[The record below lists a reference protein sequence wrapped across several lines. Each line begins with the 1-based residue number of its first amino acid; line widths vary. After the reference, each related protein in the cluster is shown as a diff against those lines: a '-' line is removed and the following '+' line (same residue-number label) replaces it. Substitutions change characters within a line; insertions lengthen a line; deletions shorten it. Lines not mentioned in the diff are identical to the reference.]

1 MPQPPQ
7 CAAWRVGV
15 AVKRRVRVG
24 VAWVVSIAIA
34 GLVGW
39 WASGEALTPPED
51 PLVVSEPVTYRV
63 VTGEIGRSRTLVALA
78 EWPSTAVVL
87 NQASGTLTSIP
98 GTGSAAVG
106 DVLYMADERPVVAG
120 LGAVPAYRDMKR
132 GDEGEDVRQLQSML
146 VELGFLEKEPD
157 GKFGSGTRTAVRAWQ
172 KSLAVTVDGT
182 VVQGDIVWFPE
193 LPARY
198 LLSDGLTVGAQL
210 SGGEQ
215 IMLLGDEPRVWIPIG
230 LEQRNQIPDQAQVR
244 VSVADGVWE
253 GVIAEVV
260 ALDVSE
266 AGDFDLLLRAVTGG
280 PICGMDCTAQIPAA
294 GRSEYRVEIVLV
306 PTVAGPVVP
315 ASAVIT
321 RPDGSSYITTADGE
335 DLPVTV
341 LGAQGSLLLV
351 DGIEIGVDILVFGDG
366 E

>member
-1 MPQPPQ
+1 M
-7 CAAWRVGV
+7 
-15 AVKRRVRVG
+15 
-24 VAWVVSIAIA
+24 AWVVSIAVA

-39 WASGEALTPPED
+39 WASGEALTPPAD
-51 PLVVSEPVTYRV
+51 PLVVSEPVTYEV
-63 VTGEIGRSRTLVALA
+63 VTGDIGRSRTLVALA

-98 GTGSAAVG
+98 GTGSAGVG
-106 DVLYMADERPVVAG
+106 DVLYTVDERPVVAG

-146 VELGFLEKEPD
+146 VELGFTQRDPD

-172 KSLAVTVDGT
+172 KSLGVTVDGT

-230 LEQRNQIPDQAQVR
+230 LEQRNQIPDQAE
-244 VSVADGVWE
+244 VSVSIADGVWE
-253 GVIAEVV
+253 GVVAEVV

-266 AGDFDLLLRAVTGG
+266 AGDFDLLLGAVGGG
-280 PICGMDCTAQIPAA
+280 PICGTDCGVQIPV
-294 GRSEYRVEIVLV
+294 GERSEYRVEIVLI
-306 PTVAGPVVP
+306 PTMTGPVVP
-315 ASAVIT
+315 ASAVVT
-321 RPDGSSYITTADGE
+321 RPDGSAYVTTSDGE
-335 DLPVTV
+335 DLPVTI

-351 DGIEIGVDILVFGDG
+351 DGIEVGAAIQIGRASCRERV
-366 E
+366 